1 MTVKLLVLG
10 ALCAFLGSEWIKGG
24 TALEAV
30 VSCEAGVHQ
39 CPGAILGHA
48 SPDRMFGALA
58 MR

>member
-24 TALEAV
+24 PPAEAIAT
-30 VSCEAGVHQ
+30 CEAGEHQ
-39 CPGAILGHA
+39 CPAMVLGQA